1 MTQAPELRIREV
13 GLRDGL
19 QNIAEFMPTAAK
31 MAWIDAEVAAG
42 VREIEVCS
50 FVPPRLIPQFSDAE
64 AVVSH
69 PLGLDGL
76 TSVALIPNL
85 KGAERGAALGVAKMV
100 FVLSVSESHNQA
112 NVRRSTDGSV
122 ADFERIVA
130 LRDAGPDAPRFAL
143 TAALSTSFGCTYEG
157 RVDEGRVV
165 ELASGLAGRGA
176 DEIMLGDTVGFADP
190 AHVRRLVGAVRDA
203 VAPVPVACHFHDTR
217 GLGLANAFAAF
228 EEGVREFD
236 ASLGGLGGCPYAPK
250 ATGNVVTEDL
260 AFMFEAM
267 GIATGID
274 LDALVKVREIVAAAL
289 PNAPLYGSLS
299 RAGLPKGFADTG

>member
-1 MTQAPELRIREV
+1 MTAASEVRIREV

-19 QNIAEFMPTAAK
+19 QNVADFMPTAAK
-31 MAWIDAEVAAG
+31 TAWIDAEAATG

-50 FVPPRLIPQFSDAE
+50 FVPPKLIPQFSDAE
-64 AVVSH
+64 AVVTH
-69 PLGLDGL
+69 ALGLDGL

-85 KGAERGAALGVAKMV
+85 KGAERGVALGVAKMV

-112 NVRRSTDGSV
+112 NVRRSTDESV

-130 LRDAGPDAPRFAL
+130 LRDADPDALRFAL

-165 ELASGLAGRGA
+165 ELASGLAARGA
-176 DEIMLGDTVGFADP
+176 DQIMLGDTVGFADP
-190 AHVRRLVGAVRDA
+190 GHVRRLVGAVRDA

-217 GLGLANAFAAF
+217 GLGLANAFAAY

-236 ASLGGLGGCPYAPK
+236 ASLGGLGGCPYAPR
-250 ATGNVVTEDL
+250 ATGNVVTEDI

-289 PNAPLYGSLS
+289 PNTPLHGSLS
-299 RAGLPKGFADTG
+299 RAGLPKGFAAAD

>member
-1 MTQAPELRIREV
+1 MTQASGLRIREV

-19 QNIAEFMPTAAK
+19 QNIADFMPTAAK
-31 MAWIDAEVAAG
+31 IAWINAEAAAG

-50 FVPPRLIPQFSDAE
+50 FVPPKLIPQFSDAE
-64 AVVSH
+64 AVVTH
-69 PLGLDGL
+69 ALALDAL

-85 KGAERGAALGVAKMV
+85 KGAERGVALGVAKMV

-112 NVRRSTDGSV
+112 NVRRSTDESV
-122 ADFERIVA
+122 ADFGRIVA
-130 LRDAGPDAPRFAL
+130 LRDAGPDVPRFVL
-143 TAALSTSFGCTYEG
+143 SAALSTSFGCTYEG

-165 ELASGLAGRGA
+165 ELASEMAARGA
-176 DEIMLGDTVGFADP
+176 DEIVLGDTVGFADP
-190 AHVRRLVGAVRDA
+190 GHVRRLVRAVQGA
-203 VAPVPVACHFHDTR
+203 VAPVAVACHFHDTR
-217 GLGLANAFAAF
+217 GLGLANAFAAY
-228 EEGVREFD
+228 EEDVREFD

-267 GIATGID
+267 GVATGID

-299 RAGLPKGFADTG
+299 RAGLPKGFTAAG

>member
-1 MTQAPELRIREV
+1 MTQAPELRIRGV

-69 PLGLDGL
+69 ALGLDGL
-76 TSVALIPNL
+76 TPVALIPNL

-130 LRDAGPDAPRFAL
+130 CL
-143 TAALSTSFGCTYEG
+143 TS
-157 RVDEGRVV
+157 
-165 ELASGLAGRGA
+165 
-176 DEIMLGDTVGFADP
+176 
-190 AHVRRLVGAVRDA
+190 
-203 VAPVPVACHFHDTR
+203 
-217 GLGLANAFAAF
+217 
-228 EEGVREFD
+228 
-236 ASLGGLGGCPYAPK
+236 
-250 ATGNVVTEDL
+250 
-260 AFMFEAM
+260 
-267 GIATGID
+267 
-274 LDALVKVREIVAAAL
+274 
-289 PNAPLYGSLS
+289 APLGQIEVI
-299 RAGLPKGFADTG
+299 A

>member
-1 MTQAPELRIREV
+1 MTGSATVSIREV

-19 QNIAEFMPTAAK
+19 QNVVDFMPTSAK
-31 MAWIDAEVAAG
+31 CAWIDAEVAAG

-50 FVPPRLIPQFSDAE
+50 FVPPKLIPQFSDAE
-64 AVVSH
+64 EVVAH
-69 PLGLDGL
+69 ALGLSGL
-76 TSVALIPNL
+76 TPVALIPNL
-85 KGAERGAALGVAKMV
+85 KGAERGIALGVPKMV

-112 NVRRSTDGSV
+112 NVRRSTSESV
-122 ADFERIVA
+122 ADFGRIVA
-130 LRDAGPDAPRFAL
+130 LRDGGSVETRFAL
-143 TAALSTSFGCTYEG
+143 TAALATSFGCTYEG

-165 ELASGLAGRGA
+165 ELARTLAGRGA

-190 AHVRRLVGAVRDA
+190 AHVRRLVRPVQDA

-217 GLGLANAFAAF
+217 GLGLANAFAAY

-250 ATGNVVTEDL
+250 ATGNVVCEDL

-267 GIATGID
+267 GVATGID
-274 LDALVKVREIVAAAL
+274 LDALVRVRDIVAAAL
-289 PNAPLYGSLS
+289 PDAPLYGSLS
-299 RAGLPKGFADTG
+299 RAGLPTGFAKAG